1 MVDINRR
8 LFTAILTGTGLA
20 AGTLPGAAGRG
31 ADAVDMMM
39 LPANGWV
46 PNNPKLPVLLY
57 RDVLD
62 VSSGDPAAF
71 ERLTAGHQWP
81 AQWRNGIYA
90 YHHYHST
97 AHEVLGFIRGSAR
110 VVLGGP
116 GGREMT
122 LAAGDV
128 AVLPCGTGHCRLD
141 ASDDFLVVGAYP
153 TGQDWDICREPPT
166 SRMVA
171 GMAQLPFPA
180 SDPVR
185 GPGGPLTTSWRRG

>member
-8 LFTAILTGTGLA
+8 LFTAILTGSGLA
-20 AGTLPGAAGRG
+20 GGIVPGAAGHG
-31 ADAVDMMM
+31 AGSVEAMM
-39 LPANGWV
+39 LAANAWV
-46 PNNPKLPVLLY
+46 PNNPRLPVLLY
-57 RDVLD
+57 RGVLD
-62 VSSGDPAAF
+62 ASAGDPAAF
-71 ERLTAGHQWP
+71 EALTGRHGWP

-97 AHEVLGFIRGSAR
+97 AHEVLGCIRGSAR
-110 VVLGGP
+110 VMLGGA
-116 GGREMT
+116 GGREVT

-128 AVLPCGTGHCRLD
+128 AALPCGTGHCRLE

-153 TGQDWDICREPPT
+153 SGQDWDICRQAPT
-166 SRMVA
+166 PRMTA
-171 GMAQLPFPA
+171 DMARLPFPA